1 MDYANQRLQE
11 MLGNQKFIEINSKV
25 YKDIKAYLDDK

>member
-11 MLGNQKFIEINSKV
+11 MLGNQKLIEINSKV